1 MPGRPRRAHGQSPPR
16 LLTHLAQ
23 ENPTVSPSQPSPK
36 SNPCHAQENLKI
48 LRQYARLLTQ
58 ACHKHAT
65 ADLAAHVQPLSP
77 TPTTYPRSL
86 QWFEALARPYQGTD
100 TQGQAR
106 VEQLLQLFAASSSTC
121 GKSEA
126 HGNPR
131 ALAYDLAKTL
141 PHLDLSNGYRRAL
154 AYDLAK
160 TLPHFDRD
168 LTAYYLSL
176 PEHDDDTAHREYHLC
191 VAHSIMRLHDPPDL
205 ATLRQHLATWRNQG
219 LLHVLSLAAMHMPD
233 LADWFHPPLD
243 DNGDEEAHSLVL
255 TLEALRAQPRD
266 YARTISDFIATQDP
280 ATPTAQA
287 IATTLD
293 RLAILMSVKS
303 DADAEHD
310 LAKALQGFPCLDA
323 LETHELWCTLQP
335 ALVRALPP
343 SLLRLDPS
351 CAKKRVKQAQGTW

>member
-1 MPGRPRRAHGQSPPR
+1 MGDRRSLQPIPAASPPVPGRSCRAHGESSRLSPI
-16 LLTHLAQ
+16 L
-23 ENPTVSPSQPSPK
+23 SPSPSNK
-36 SNPCHAQENLKI
+36 KTQENLKI
-48 LRQYARLLTQ
+48 LRQYAKLLTQ

-77 TPTTYPRSL
+77 NPTTYPRNL
-86 QWFEALARPYQGTD
+86 QWFEALARPYQPTD
-100 TQGQAR
+100 TQSRAR
-106 VEQLLQLFAASSSTC
+106 VEQLLQLFEASC
-121 GKSEA
+121 HKSE
-126 HGNPR
+126 HHS
-131 ALAYDLAKTL
+131 D
-141 PHLDLSNGYRRAL
+141 RRPL

-176 PEHDDDTAHREYHLC
+176 PDDTSLREYHLC

-205 ATLRQHLATWRNQG
+205 AGLRQHLATWRNQG

-243 DNGDEEAHSLVL
+243 DNKDKEAHSLVL
-255 TLEALRAQPRD
+255 TLEALRMQPRD
-266 YARTISDFIATQDP
+266 YAQTISDFIATQDP

-303 DADAEHD
+303 DADVEPQHD
-310 LAKALQGFPCLDA
+310 LAQALAAFPCLDA
-323 LETHELWCTLQP
+323 LEPHDLWCRLQTD
-335 ALVRALPP
+335 LVRSLPP
-343 SLLRLDPS
+343 SLLRVDPV
-351 CAKKRVKQAQGTW
+351 CAKKRVRQARGTW

>member
-1 MPGRPRRAHGQSPPR
+1 MGDRRRLQPIPAASPPVPGRSCRAHGESSR
-16 LLTHLAQ
+16 LSL
-23 ENPTVSPSQPSPK
+23 SPSLPLTK
-36 SNPCHAQENLKI
+36 KTQENLKI
-48 LRQYARLLTQ
+48 LRQYAKLLTQ

-77 TPTTYPRSL
+77 NPTTYPRNL
-86 QWFEALARPYQGTD
+86 QWFEALARPYQPAD
-100 TQGQAR
+100 TQSRAR
-106 VEQLLQLFAASSSTC
+106 VEQLLQLFEASC
-121 GKSEA
+121 HKSEN
-126 HGNPR
+126 HS
-131 ALAYDLAKTL
+131 D
-141 PHLDLSNGYRRAL
+141 RRPL

-176 PEHDDDTAHREYHLC
+176 PDDTSLREYHLC

-205 ATLRQHLATWRNQG
+205 AGLKQHLATWRNQG

-243 DNGDEEAHSLVL
+243 KDEEAHSLVL
-255 TLEALRAQPRD
+255 TLEALRMQPRD
-266 YARTISDFIATQDP
+266 YAQTISDFIATQDP

-303 DADAEHD
+303 DADVEPQHD
-310 LAKALQGFPCLDA
+310 LAQALAAFPCLDA
-323 LETHELWCTLQP
+323 LEPHDLWCRLQTD
-335 ALVRALPP
+335 LVRSLPP
-343 SLLRLDPS
+343 SLLRVDPV
-351 CAKKRVKQAQGTW
+351 CAKKRVRQARGTW

>member
-1 MPGRPRRAHGQSPPR
+1 MPGRPRRAHGQSIPAQPSSPR
-16 LLTHLAQ
+16 SNLTH
-23 ENPTVSPSQPSPK
+23 
-36 SNPCHAQENLKI
+36 HAQENLKI

-77 TPTTYPRSL
+77 NPTTYPRSL
-86 QWFEALARPYQGTD
+86 QWFEALARPYQGAD

-141 PHLDLSNGYRRAL
+141 SHLDLDGDRRAL

-176 PEHDDDTAHREYHLC
+176 PEHDDAGPREYHLC

-243 DNGDEEAHSLVL
+243 DTRDEEAHSLVL

-280 ATPTAQA
+280 ATPTAQS

-303 DADAEHD
+303 DADAEPEQHD
-310 LAKALQGFPCLDA
+310 LARALQGFPCLDA
-323 LETHELWCTLQP
+323 LEPHDLWCTLQP

-343 SLLRLDPS
+343 TLLRLDPS